1 MPRPK
6 VKPQDRQ
13 RSARACLPCKA
24 SKIRC
29 DAGTPCGPC
38 LKRERISACVYLE
51 SSRKR
56 QKTNHNHMD
65 TSPFPT
71 PSIED
76 ASPQFEDISPGAQH
90 VHPVAPVAPVMP
102 AEVRAIASTAATTT
116 NTTTSTPE
124 PGKDSSRLTQSRML
138 LSSKGE
144 KCMPCCLFVI
154 LSHVHLPFSN
164 FAQYMLARTL
174 RYRSSNSFG
183 RY

>member
-38 LKRERISACVYLE
+38 LKRERTSACVYLE

-56 QKTNHNHMD
+56 QKTSHHEQQTTSPLPTPSLDD
-65 TSPFPT
+65 TSPLFETSPPRIQPIQPIEGPLSISNAPT
-71 PSIED
+71 L
-76 ASPQFEDISPGAQH
+76 
-90 VHPVAPVAPVMP
+90 
-102 AEVRAIASTAATTT
+102 TATTT
-116 NTTTSTPE
+116 PTPE
-124 PGKDSSRLTQSRML
+124 PGHSGSRTTQSRML

-144 KCMPCCLFVI
+144 KCMFYAINP
-154 LSHVHLPFSN
+154 
-164 FAQYMLARTL
+164 
-174 RYRSSNSFG
+174 
-183 RY
+183 